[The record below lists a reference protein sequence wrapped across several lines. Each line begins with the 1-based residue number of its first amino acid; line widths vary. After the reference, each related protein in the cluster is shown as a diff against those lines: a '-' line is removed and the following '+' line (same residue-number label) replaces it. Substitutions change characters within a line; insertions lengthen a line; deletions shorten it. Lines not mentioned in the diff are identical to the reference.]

1 LFFIFQKTLNFKSQ
15 LINVN
20 GLGMRKYMKVV
31 ASWSGGKDSAF
42 ALYLASQQGHEI
54 VNILTMMMSE
64 DKSNFHMIRSDIL
77 DAQADALGIPLIK
90 RQTSNETYERDFKA
104 VLSELKAKGVDGL
117 VTGDIY
123 EVAGHEEGW
132 LNRVCREMGL
142 TPIKPLWM
150 GDTKQIYLDYIKAGF
165 KATVVRTNLS
175 KLGMEWLGRVL
186 DRQFYDDILK
196 LGNIDACGE
205 GGEYHTVITDGP
217 NFKKK
222 IEILETQKHKL
233 DSGFGYLE
241 VKDFAVK
248 LK

>member
-1 LFFIFQKTLNFKSQ
+1 MGK
-15 LINVN
+15 V
-20 GLGMRKYMKVV
+20 MKVV
-31 ASWSGGKDSAF
+31 ASWSGGKDSAY
-42 ALYLASQQGHEI
+42 ALYLAKQQGHEV

-64 DKSNFHMIRSDIL
+64 EKSNFHMIRSDIL
-77 DAQADALGIPLIK
+77 DAQAEAMGIPLIK
-90 RQTSNETYERDFKA
+90 KKTSNETYERDFKS
-104 VLSELKAKGVDGL
+104 VLAELKDKAVDGL

-150 GDTKQIYLDYIKAGF
+150 GDTKQIYLDYLKAGF
-165 KATVVRTNLS
+165 KATVVRTNS
-175 KLGMEWLGRVL
+175 KLGIEWLGREL
-186 DRQFYDDILK
+186 NRQFYDDVLK
-196 LGNIDACGE
+196 LGNIDPCGE

-233 DSGFGYLE
+233 NDGFGYLE
-241 VKDFAVK
+241 VKAFTIK
-248 LK
+248 PK